1 MFGLSRC
8 DAGSFGDPFSSI
20 LNLIQTIPAFDLSCR
35 YNRRPDRVP
44 YWVPPPQ
51 KVQPMGFDANER
63 FAFYAMGWRTLCA

>member
-44 YWVPPPQ
+44 YWGPHAPEGPTH
-51 KVQPMGFDANER
+51 GF
-63 FAFYAMGWRTLCA
+63 